1 MVDAPILKSLCES
14 ESLPEEAEDD
24 CKDDAADVDNIDSTF
39 AEWRDAFV
47 QSCKVMKQRE
57 EAMEST
63 PLGHND
69 NASLVL
75 ACGDVDASH
84 KKSLNVTSNM
94 VRHIAY
100 VRWKDPLEHLGQPIR
115 PDNMNRLVWS
125 VTSMIP

>member
-24 CKDDAADVDNIDSTF
+24 CKDDAADVDNIDATF

-57 EAMEST
+57 EVMEST
-63 PLGHND
+63 LLGYND

-75 ACGDVDASH
+75 ACVDVDASH
-84 KKSLNVTSNM
+84 KKSLHVISNM

-115 PDNMNRLVWS
+115 PDNMNRLV
-125 VTSMIP
+125 